1 MTDTAE
7 LLSRHQPR
15 LYYDSQEMY
24 FADSAAEWTDNPGNT
39 LRRGAAGNAQ
49 LLARAG
55 GDPLLSLEFLDGST
69 YPGSVAVAREDTIG
83 NPSGDYRRQ
92 AAALHLQP
100 QYANRIYGHAVTGAG
115 GRVWLQ
121 YWFFYFYNDYAVAGF
136 GLHEGDWEMIQLRLG
151 ADVRPDLAVY
161 AQHTHAQQ
169 RAWAKVERAAD
180 DNDAPV
186 VYVARGSH
194 ASYFSPGSHW
204 TGVWFDNADGR
215 RRAPRPATLEIV
227 GDASPGWVAWPG
239 YWGDTR
245 PLFSGDPLDQP
256 SPRGPSQHGQ
266 WRKPDTL
273 ITTAKAQAAKPLPPA
288 PAVPPQ
294 PSSLTASRVG
304 VHLELDYSFADP
316 APGQAAPAK
325 LVVTINSADDRLPPA
340 SESFDLVGTSAGG
353 GVTPTARELRDDQG
367 YDIHVSAVSD
377 RGVATAA
384 VALELAA
391 GQESV
396 SWPAPAPL

>member
-1 MTDTAE
+1 MTDSAE
-7 LLSRHQPR
+7 LLRRHQPQ
-15 LYYDSQEMY
+15 LYYDSQETY

-39 LRRGAAGNAQ
+39 LRRGADRDTE
-49 LLARAG
+49 LLALAG
-55 GDPLLSLEFLDGST
+55 GEPPLSLQFLSAGS

-83 NPSGDYRRQ
+83 NPGRDYRRQ

-100 QYANRIYGHAVTGAG
+100 EYANRIYGHAVPGTGD
-115 GRVWLQ
+115 RLWLQ
-121 YWFFYFYNDYAVAGF
+121 YWCFYFYNDYAVAGF

-151 ADVRPDLAVY
+151 ADERPDLAVY

-169 RAWAKVERAAD
+169 RPWAKVERAAD
-180 DNDAPV
+180 DEDTPV

-194 ASYFSPGSHW
+194 ASYFSPGAHW

-227 GDASPGWVAWPG
+227 GDASPDWVAWPG

-245 PLFSGDPLDQP
+245 ALFSGDPLDQP
-256 SPRGPSQHGQ
+256 SPRGPGQHAQ
-266 WRKPDTL
+266 WRKPDAL
-273 ITTAKAQAAKPLPPA
+273 IDAAETQAAKPLPAA
-288 PAVPPQ
+288 PVVPPL
-294 PSSLTASRVG
+294 PASVTASRVG
-304 VHLELDYSFADP
+304 VHLELDYTFPTP
-316 APGQAAPAK
+316 APGQPAPAT

-340 SESFDLVGTSAGG
+340 SESFDLTGTSAAG
-353 GVTPTARELRDDQG
+353 GVTPTSRELRDDQR

-384 VALELAA
+384 LALNLPA
-391 GQESV
+391 GQDSV
-396 SWPAPAPL
+396 GWPAPAS